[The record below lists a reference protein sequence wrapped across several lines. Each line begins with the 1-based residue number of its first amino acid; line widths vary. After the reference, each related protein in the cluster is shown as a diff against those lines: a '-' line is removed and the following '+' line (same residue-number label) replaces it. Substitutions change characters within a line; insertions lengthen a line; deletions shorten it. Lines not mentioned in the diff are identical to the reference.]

1 MSWFCEALFRKS
13 GLGHNLT
20 LETFHFSSL
29 VVYLPQ
35 VKQNL
40 IFNSTN
46 VAYEL
51 HDELPNE
58 LSIVS
63 YEIFETL
70 EKCQIYV
77 ETWC

>member
-1 MSWFCEALFRKS
+1 MS
-13 GLGHNLT
+13 GLGYNLT

-29 VVYLPQ
+29 VIYLPH

-58 LSIVS
+58 LRYSI
-63 YEIFETL
+63 L
-70 EKCQIYV
+70 
-77 ETWC
+77 

>member
-1 MSWFCEALFRKS
+1 MS

-29 VVYLPQ
+29 VIYLPH

-51 HDELPNE
+51 HDELPSE
-58 LSIVS
+58 LRYS
-63 YEIFETL
+63 IFENIRKMWRASA
-70 EKCQIYV
+70 ES
-77 ETWC
+77 EPSE

>member
-1 MSWFCEALFRKS
+1 MS

-20 LETFHFSSL
+20 LETFHFGSL

-35 VKQNL
+35 VKQKL

-51 HDELPNE
+51 HDELPNG
-58 LSIVS
+58 LRYI
-63 YEIFETL
+63 IL
-70 EKCQIYV
+70 
-77 ETWC
+77 